1 MDYLLRKS
9 DGIRLESSSGFKG
22 FLNNLSKLITKGS
35 QVFLWGTCFFC
46 QLGFN
51 VVWNTMLT
59 LSYFSQLERCQ
70 LIVWNF
76 MQTYE
81 RWDSGIIDY
90 LQNLWGSFLS
100 LSLGLLVS
108 VKVGNGSLLG
118 SSVISNHGR
127 LLFKVV
133 RVLFTTNCKLRI
145 NICLNSNRRLIQWAC
160 LLLQNSIFR
169 FPLKQL
175 GKCICTVWLIE
186 ILSYNL
192 ASTSSHT

>member
-22 FLNNLSKLITKGS
+22 FFNNLSKLITKGS
-35 QVFLWGTCFFC
+35 QVFLWDTCFFC

-59 LSYFSQLERCQ
+59 LSYFLQPERCR

-108 VKVGNGSLLG
+108 VKVGKGSLLG

-127 LLFKVV
+127 LSFKVV

-145 NICLNSNRRLIQWAC
+145 NLS
-160 LLLQNSIFR
+160 
-169 FPLKQL
+169 KQ
-175 GKCICTVWLIE
+175 
-186 ILSYNL
+186 
-192 ASTSSHT
+192 

>member
-1 MDYLLRKS
+1 MLSGLNP
-9 DGIRLESSSGFKG
+9 RLGSKVF
-22 FLNNLSKLITKGS
+22 FNNLSKLITKRS
-35 QVFLWGTCFFC
+35 QVFLWGTFFFC

-108 VKVGNGSLLG
+108 VKVKVGNGSLLG
-118 SSVISNHGR
+118 SSVISNQGR
-127 LLFKVV
+127 LSFKVV
-133 RVLFTTNCKLRI
+133 RVLFTKL
-145 NICLNSNRRLIQWAC
+145 
-160 LLLQNSIFR
+160 
-169 FPLKQL
+169 
-175 GKCICTVWLIE
+175 
-186 ILSYNL
+186 
-192 ASTSSHT
+192 

>member
-22 FLNNLSKLITKGS
+22 FFNNLSKLRTKRS

-81 RWDSGIIDY
+81 RWNSGIIDY

-108 VKVGNGSLLG
+108 VKVKVGNGSLLG
-118 SSVISNHGR
+118 SSVISNQGR
-127 LLFKVV
+127 LSFKVV
-133 RVLFTTNCKLRI
+133 RVLFTKL
-145 NICLNSNRRLIQWAC
+145 
-160 LLLQNSIFR
+160 
-169 FPLKQL
+169 
-175 GKCICTVWLIE
+175 
-186 ILSYNL
+186 
-192 ASTSSHT
+192 